1 MIETRKLQT
10 DAELRSFI
18 KFQFSHFK
26 NNPYWVPPIISE
38 EREVFDSEKNPV
50 FKNAEAHFFMAYKN
64 NKPVGRI
71 AAIINWFEVN
81 EQKKPKMRFGWF
93 DAIDDIEVTKALLN
107 EVEKIGRENNLTFLE
122 GPVGFSNM
130 DKAGLLVEGFEEMN
144 TMITWYN
151 YPYYGKHFEQLGF
164 EKANEWVEY
173 KISIPV
179 EGPSEKVRKFSDLI
193 MKRNNLKI
201 IRFKNKK
208 EILHYADEMFDLL
221 NKTYSKLSTFVP
233 VQPEQIEYFKE
244 KYLPY
249 IHLDF
254 INCVADQ
261 DDRLVAFAITMPS
274 YTKALQRA
282 NGSLFP
288 FGWFHLL
295 WATYFHD
302 KAAFYLIGIKP
313 EFQNKGLTAI
323 IFKEMNDVF
332 NRRGISEVE
341 TNPELVENKA
351 VQALWNSYESRQH
364 KRRRTYRREI
374 IS

>member
-1 MIETRKLQT
+1 MIVTKKVKT
-10 DAELRSFI
+10 DAELRSFVE
-18 KFQFSHFK
+18 FQFSHFK
-26 NNPYWVPPIISE
+26 DNPYWVPPIISE
-38 EREVFDSEKNPV
+38 ELEVFDSEKNPA
-50 FKNAEAHFFMAYKN
+50 FKNAEAHLFMAYKGD
-64 NKPVGRI
+64 KPVGRI

-81 EQKKPKMRFGWF
+81 EQKKAKMRFGWF
-93 DAIDDIEVTKALLN
+93 DAIDDIDVTKALLK
-107 EVEKIGRENNLTFLE
+107 EAEKIGRENGLEFLE

-130 DKAGLLVEGFEEMN
+130 DKAGLLVEGFNEMN

-151 YPYYGKHFEQLGF
+151 YPYYSTHFEQLGF
-164 EKANEWVEY
+164 EIANEWVEY
-173 KISIPV
+173 KISIPS
-179 EGPSEKVRKFSDLI
+179 EGPSEKVRKFSNLI

-261 DDRLVAFAITMPS
+261 DDKLVAFAITMPS

-295 WATYFHD
+295 WATHYTN

-374 IS
+374 KG

>member
-1 MIETRKLQT
+1 MIVTKKLKT
-10 DAELRSFI
+10 AAEIRSFVE
-18 KFQFSHFK
+18 FQFSHFK
-26 NNPYWVPPIISE
+26 DNPYWVPPIISE
-38 EREVFDSEKNPV
+38 EIEVFDSGKNPA
-50 FKNAEAHFFMAYKN
+50 FKNAEAHLFMAYKDE
-64 NKPVGRI
+64 KPVGRI

-81 EQKKPKMRFGWF
+81 EQKKAKMRFGWF
-93 DAIDDIEVTKALLN
+93 DAIDDLDVTKALLK
-107 EVEKIGRENNLTFLE
+107 EVEEIGRENNLSFLE

-130 DKAGLLVEGFEEMN
+130 DKAGLLVEGFDEMN

-151 YPYYGKHFEQLGF
+151 YPYYSSHFEQLEF

-173 KISIPV
+173 KISIPA
-179 EGPSEKVRKFSDLI
+179 EGPSEKVRKFSNLI
-193 MKRNNLKI
+193 LKRNNLKI

-208 EILHYADEMFDLL
+208 EIVHYADEMFDLL

-233 VQPEQIEYFKE
+233 VQPVQIEYFKE

-261 DDRLVAFAITMPS
+261 DDNLVAFAITMPS

-282 NGSLFP
+282 KGSLFP

-295 WATYFHD
+295 WATHFTD

-374 IS
+374 KQ

>member
-1 MIETRKLQT
+1 MIVTKKLKT
-10 DAELRSFI
+10 DAEFRSFVE
-18 KFQFSHFK
+18 FQFAHFK
-26 NNPYWVPPIISE
+26 DNPYWVPPIISE
-38 EREVFDSEKNPV
+38 ELEVFDSEKNPA
-50 FKNAEAHFFMAYKN
+50 FKNAEAHLFMAYKED
-64 NKPVGRI
+64 KPVGRI

-81 EQKKPKMRFGWF
+81 EQKKAKMRFGWF
-93 DAIDDIEVTKALLN
+93 DAIDDFDVTKALLK
-107 EVEKIGRENNLTFLE
+107 EVEAIGRENNLSFME

-130 DKAGLLVEGFEEMN
+130 DKAGLLVEGFNEMN

-151 YPYYGKHFEQLGF
+151 YPYYSTHFEQLEF

-173 KISIPV
+173 KISIPA
-179 EGPSEKVRKFSDLI
+179 EGPSEKVRKFSELI

-261 DDRLVAFAITMPS
+261 DDKLVAFAITMPS

-295 WATYFHD
+295 WATHFTN

-332 NRRGISEVE
+332 NRRRISEVE

-374 IS
+374 KQ

>member
-1 MIETRKLQT
+1 MIVTKKLKT
-10 DAELRSFI
+10 AAEIRSFVE
-18 KFQFSHFK
+18 FQFSHFK
-26 NNPYWVPPIISE
+26 DNPYWVPPIISE
-38 EREVFDSEKNPV
+38 EIEVFDPENNPA
-50 FKNAEAHFFMAYKN
+50 FKNAEAHLFMAYKDD
-64 NKPVGRI
+64 KPVGRI

-81 EQKKPKMRFGWF
+81 EQKKAKMRFGWF
-93 DAIDDIEVTKALLN
+93 DAIDDLDVTKALLK
-107 EVEKIGRENNLTFLE
+107 EVEEIGRENNLSFLE

-130 DKAGLLVEGFEEMN
+130 DKAGLLVEGFDEMN

-151 YPYYGKHFEQLGF
+151 YPYYSSHFEQLEF

-173 KISIPV
+173 KISIPA
-179 EGPSEKVRKFSDLI
+179 EGPSEKVRKFSNLI

-208 EILHYADEMFDLL
+208 EIVHYADEMFDLL

-261 DDRLVAFAITMPS
+261 DDNLVAFAITMPS

-282 NGSLFP
+282 KGSLFP

-295 WATYFHD
+295 WATHFTD

-374 IS
+374 KQ

>member
-261 DDRLVAFAITMPS
+261 DDRLVASAITMPS

-282 NGSLFP
+282 NGSLVP

-313 EFQNKGLTAI
+313 ESQNKGLPAI

>member
-1 MIETRKLQT
+1 MIVTKKLKT
-10 DAELRSFI
+10 AAEIRSFVA
-18 KFQFSHFK
+18 FQFSHFK
-26 NNPYWVPPIISE
+26 DNPYWVPPIISE
-38 EREVFDSEKNPV
+38 EIEVFDSENNPA
-50 FKNAEAHFFMAYKN
+50 FKNAEAHLFMAYKDD
-64 NKPVGRI
+64 KPVGRI

-81 EQKKPKMRFGWF
+81 EQKKAKMRFGWF
-93 DAIDDIEVTKALLN
+93 DAIDDLDVTKALLK
-107 EVEKIGRENNLTFLE
+107 EVEEIGRENNLSFLE

-130 DKAGLLVEGFEEMN
+130 DKAGLLVEGFDEMN

-151 YPYYGKHFEQLGF
+151 YPYYSSHFEQLEF

-173 KISIPV
+173 KISIPA
-179 EGPSEKVRKFSDLI
+179 EGPSEKVRKFSNLI

-208 EILHYADEMFDLL
+208 EIVHYADEMFDLL

-261 DDRLVAFAITMPS
+261 DDNLVAFAITMPS

-282 NGSLFP
+282 KGSLFL

-295 WATYFHD
+295 WATHFTD

-374 IS
+374 KQ

>member
-1 MIETRKLQT
+1 MIVTKKLKT
-10 DAELRSFI
+10 AAEIRSFVE
-18 KFQFSHFK
+18 FQFSHFK
-26 NNPYWVPPIISE
+26 DNPYWVPPIISE
-38 EREVFDSEKNPV
+38 EIEVFDPENNPA
-50 FKNAEAHFFMAYKN
+50 FKNAEAHLFMAYKDD
-64 NKPVGRI
+64 KPVGRI
-71 AAIINWFEVN
+71 SAIINWFEVN
-81 EQKKPKMRFGWF
+81 EQKKAKMRFGWF
-93 DAIDDIEVTKALLN
+93 DAIDDLDVTKALLK
-107 EVEKIGRENNLTFLE
+107 EVEEIGRENNLSFLE

-130 DKAGLLVEGFEEMN
+130 DKAGLLVEGFDEMN

-151 YPYYGKHFEQLGF
+151 YPYYSSHFEQLKF

-173 KISIPV
+173 KISIPA

-208 EILHYADEMFDLL
+208 EIVHYADEMFDLL

-261 DDRLVAFAITMPS
+261 DDNLVAFAITMPS

-282 NGSLFP
+282 KGSLFP

-295 WATYFHD
+295 WATHFTD

-374 IS
+374 KQ